1 MINRNIEYEIPDIM
15 IPLYKSKVRH
25 NIEYG
30 NVVWSPYTKKNINLI
45 ESIQRHYTKKIF
57 GLKSLSYEER
67 LKALKLPSLTY
78 RRMRGD
84 LIETYKILHQIYD
97 PITTKNLFTK
107 IPDTS
112 ITRKHNSLNLTKFR
126 ANKNP

>member
-1 MINRNIEYEIPDIM
+1 M
-15 IPLYKSKVRH
+15 
-25 NIEYG
+25 
-30 NVVWSPYTKKNINLI
+30 
-45 ESIQRHYTKKIF
+45 
-57 GLKSLSYEER
+57 SYEER

-112 ITRKHNSLNLTKFR
+112 ITRKHNSLNITKVRSNKNKYKNFFTNRVNNIWNNLPDNNVNANSLNIFKNKIDAHFR
-126 ANKNP
+126 AIMYKVYW